1 MPEIAGKNVS
11 TNDTA
16 VLGAGVLYLIASFL
30 PFYGASVSGGGYK
43 GGTSTTAWHGI
54 MILAILLVIAATAIV
69 AVRVFG
75 DLPDMPIG
83 PRLAVLGASGIAAVI
98 TIIRVLTL
106 DRGTV
111 FTLHYG
117 PRFGAWLLII
127 VSIVLTA
134 FAFMAF
140 RESGET
146 MPSAGGGMSSPPPG
160 A

>member
-1 MPEIAGKNVS
+1 MPQIAGRDVS

-16 VLGAGVLYLIASFL
+16 VLGAGVLYLIGSFL
-30 PFYGASVSGGGYK
+30 PFYGASVSGNGYSGGSS
-43 GGTSTTAWHGI
+43 TSAWHGI
-54 MILAILLVIAATAIV
+54 MILAILLVVVATGIV
-69 AVRVFG
+69 AMRVFG
-75 DLPDMPIG
+75 SLPDLPVG
-83 PRLAVLGASGIAAVI
+83 PRLAVLAASGIAAVI
-98 TIIRVLTL
+98 TVIRVLTL

-127 VSIVLTA
+127 VSLVLTA
-134 FAFMAF
+134 FAYRAF

-146 MPSAGGGMSSPPPG
+146 MPSAGGGLSSPPPG